1 MSLPG
6 SFCSMQ
12 SNSEANV
19 AYEAFDKS
27 SAANVDVAHL
37 LVSNKIHEEIPLE
50 MCLLHLPHAGSDG
63 SIASRLP
70 FSTVA
75 ICQKDSVGVVRL
87 VSFFDIFVPD
97 TTRLRFSKAS
107 LSQRVLMLTVPTLDD
122 RFLARSASVC
132 NSS

>member
-12 SNSEANV
+12 SNLEATV
-19 AYEAFDKS
+19 ASEAFDKS
-27 SAANVDVAHL
+27 SAANVDVTHL
-37 LVSNKIHEEIPLE
+37 LVSSKIHEEIPLE

-75 ICQKDSVGVVRL
+75 IRQKDSVGVVRL
-87 VSFFDIFVPD
+87 VSLFDIFVPD
-97 TTRLRFSKAS
+97 TTRLRFSKAFLYTHLK
-107 LSQRVLMLTVPTLDD
+107 LSTNYTDLMPGV
-122 RFLARSASVC
+122 SAL
-132 NSS
+132 